1 MPESFDLHNS
11 SVLSTELQHGPIQEW
26 FQRRHIQ
33 VRTNLQ
39 AVDTTGFFDEVAV
52 AIGKSNGVLKEVV
65 DRIRFAQLKGF
76 ASSTIHL
83 DKKSPE
89 DAQLI
94 VDFCRQLYDY
104 SFVAKCFHLRQEK
117 LLRLVLQTAP
127 AIREFF
133 TGDWLEWHVFMAML
147 ESARH
152 HKRRY
157 SCARNLVITLQND
170 ETYELDVFF
179 LLDGNRPVCIEC
191 KSGEFRHDIDRCL
204 TLRKRLGIRR
214 DDFIMCAVGLG
225 TEQAT
230 GLTSMYDLTFGGT
243 SRICAGRWP
252 GCFQRRSIR
261 SGALARLRSRE
272 ALRGAGCFHI
282 LHGGKAGSHQMV
294 STAFRAR
301 GQRRVRRDASRAPW
315 WIAVAA
321 MRRSAGSPWASS
333 AVSSASDAIS
343 GTMGS
348 TRRRLALMTLWR
360 KSRVLVP
367 GSTIS

>member
-1 MPESFDLHNS
+1 MTILRCNKCGHLEERPRETSGTTMPCPRCGTSTQTYDTVLFVSKVLEKFFATQTELVRLRSAAVTGERQPSSAAALTLVPESFDLHNS

-133 TGDWLEWHVFMAML
+133 NGDWLEWHVFMAML

-214 DDFIMCAVGLG
+214 DDFIMCAVGLSRD
-225 TEQAT
+225 QAA
-230 GLTSMYDLTFGGT
+230 GLSSMYELTFSNEQDLDG
-243 SRICAGRWP
+243 
-252 GCFQRRSIR
+252 
-261 SGALARLRSRE
+261 
-272 ALRGAGCFHI
+272 
-282 LHGGKAGSHQMV
+282 
-294 STAFRAR
+294 
-301 GQRRVRRDASRAPW
+301 
-315 WIAVAA
+315 
-321 MRRSAGSPWASS
+321 
-333 AVSSASDAIS
+333 
-343 GTMGS
+343 
-348 TRRRLALMTLWR
+348 RLAQMFHVQVASQQIARTA
-360 KSRVLVP
+360 
-367 GSTIS
+367 